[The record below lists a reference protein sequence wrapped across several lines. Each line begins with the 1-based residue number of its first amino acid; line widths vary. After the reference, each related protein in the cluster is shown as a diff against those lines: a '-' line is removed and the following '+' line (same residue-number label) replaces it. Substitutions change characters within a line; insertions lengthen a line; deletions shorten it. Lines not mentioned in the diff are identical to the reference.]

1 MWILGLKGLIRA
13 IQPDQFISKWCVQ
26 DSDGSNKNL

>member
-1 MWILGLKGLIRA
+1 MWILGLKGLIRT

-26 DSDGSNKNL
+26 DSDGFSKNL